1 MVKKFTN
8 ISINMALDLE
18 TDLKFACWGRGGAL
32 GLPLVCCCDMVQG
45 RHVKSEKSRVIPAD
59 SRHDGGGS

>member
-18 TDLKFACWGRGGAL
+18 TDLKFACWGEERGI
-32 GLPLVCCCDMVQG
+32 
-45 RHVKSEKSRVIPAD
+45 RVA
-59 SRHDGGGS
+59 SGVLL